1 MCWVTGF
8 RNPLRK
14 PGNLAPAFLKNRT
27 VQIYSVNIP
36 PSPHYIFIG
45 GTGQDA
51 DMGLIG
57 AGLME
62 DEWKWFFF
70 FFWGGYSC
78 GLSSCRDKINFTRN
92 SSYGI
97 DLILPKQFS
106 PQLVIA
112 ILFLYSLEWVGWSAA
127 HAELIF
133 CWNYTRE
140 AHLTAAF
147 YCRLWPENDI
157 FSRQIQ
163 TLNTCRYAQSMQAV
177 AAIIQTL
184 VCDLWLCSCLVCFVP
199 FKQSHIYILHLGGPG
214 RVIITLLFFLH
225 AVSQD

>member
-1 MCWVTGF
+1 MSTFLQASLYFHWRDRTRRRHGINRCWSDGRWVE
-8 RNPLRK
+8 
-14 PGNLAPAFLKNRT
+14 
-27 VQIYSVNIP
+27 V
-36 PSPHYIFIG
+36 IFFS
-45 GTGQDA
+45 
-51 DMGLIG
+51 
-57 AGLME
+57 
-62 DEWKWFFF
+62 FFG
-70 FFWGGYSC
+70 GGYSC
-78 GLSSCRDKINFTRN
+78 GLNSCRDKIYFTRN

-106 PQLVIA
+106 PQVVIA

-184 VCDLWLCSCLVCFVP
+184 VCDLWLCSCLACFVP